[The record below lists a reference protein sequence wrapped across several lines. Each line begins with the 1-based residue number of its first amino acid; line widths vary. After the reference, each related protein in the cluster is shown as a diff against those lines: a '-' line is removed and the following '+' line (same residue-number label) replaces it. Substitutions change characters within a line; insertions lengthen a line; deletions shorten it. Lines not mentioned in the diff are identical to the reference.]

1 LSSFFVR
8 EGVFLMGW
16 NPANWQIVNAMQ
28 GQRGGDITPGFS
40 LGVSKAVRSVT
51 PAGFGLQNGNVVT
64 VPQVNSGTATKN
76 NPTNTSSGQVNG
88 FTTTEPNNLN
98 ITGAGTSN
106 SSGGY
111 SNGYTSEDVNNI
123 NSQLSRTD
131 ALLNSLGVTRGVGL
145 QNIENE
151 YGKNV
156 GRARAGQDQFNRD
169 LNIRRDDNSRN
180 KENSLNRINT
190 DAENKYNSVMRVL
203 GIRRAGMS
211 STSQVLVPHLI
222 AQLAGNQRADQFD
235 TYGRNDRGITI
246 AQQDSDLKYKNLF
259 DDLLGQRD
267 TKRNDFEQ
275 SIINQQNDIYGTQ
288 ANLRAQL
295 DAAKGGTGK
304 MAYQEYNDRL
314 GRNQVTLDDLIRASQ
329 TPAYNYQAVDTTAP
343 NLDQYT
349 ADPLAVEA
357 QGVDDP
363 TASEVN
369 AYLPWLQRKQK
380 LGLY

>member
-1 LSSFFVR
+1 MAGLFS
-8 EGVFLMGW
+8 
-16 NPANWQIVNAMQ
+16 NPANWQLTDTLQ
-28 GQRGGDITPGFS
+28 GQRGGINPLKAAVKYGGGILTIGGDAIKDAYQSRGSNAGTTSTPKSEGNT
-40 LGVSKAVRSVT
+40 ANNQN
-51 PAGFGLQNGNVVT
+51 PAGWVLGD
-64 VPQVNSGTATKN
+64 TAY
-76 NPTNTSSGQVNG
+76 
-88 FTTTEPNNLN
+88 
-98 ITGAGTSN
+98 TSN

-156 GRARAGQDQFNRD
+156 DRARNGQEQFNRD

-190 DAENKYNSVMRVL
+190 DAENKYNSVMRML
-203 GIRRAGMS
+203 GIRGAGMS
-211 STSQVLVPHLI
+211 SASQVLAPHAI
-222 AQLAGNQRADQFD
+222 AQMAGNQRADQFD

-259 DDLLGQRD
+259 DDLLGQRN

-275 SIINQQNDIYGTQ
+275 DIINQQNDIYGTQ

-295 DAAKGGTGK
+295 DAANGGTGK

-357 QGVDDP
+357 QGADDP

>member
-1 LSSFFVR
+1 
-8 EGVFLMGW
+8 MGW

-28 GQRGGDITPGFS
+28 NQKGGDFTPGFS
-40 LGVSKAVRSVT
+40 LGVSKVARNVV
-51 PAGFGLQNGNVVT
+51 PGGFGIQNGKVVT
-64 VPQVNSGTATKN
+64 VPQVNGSSTSTPN
-76 NPTNTSSGQVNG
+76 NPTNGGGSDK
-88 FTTTEPNNLN
+88 EPQNP
-98 ITGAGTSN
+98 AGWVLGDSTYNSN

-111 SNGYTSEDVNNI
+111 SNGYTSDDVNNI

-190 DAENKYNSVMRVL
+190 DAENKYNSVMRML
-203 GIRRAGMS
+203 GIRGAGMS
-211 STSQVLVPHLI
+211 SASQVLAPHAI
-222 AQLAGNQRADQFD
+222 AQMAGNQRADQFD

-295 DAAKGGTGK
+295 DAANGGTGK